1 MQGEI
6 HGMGRAVET
15 TGFEAGGFR
24 KSMTSPL
31 SSKDAPVL
39 RALAKAYR
47 GQARAETD
55 PDETRALIRLAKKAK
70 RRAKELE
77 KASPAPHDPAI
88 DFALL
93 DAINDR
99 LRGEAA
105 AANTMLHIFLECV
118 GSDFLAIDRLTY
130 DLMSARD
137 DPKGWVSLP
146 SEVAVK
152 GYSDKLNELV
162 SRILTD
168 PDEEPD

>member
-1 MQGEI
+1 
-6 HGMGRAVET
+6 
-15 TGFEAGGFR
+15 
-24 KSMTSPL
+24 MTSLL
-31 SSKDAPVL
+31 SPKDAPVL

-47 GQARAETD
+47 IQARVETD
-55 PDETRALIRLAKKAK
+55 KEETRALTRLAKKTK

-77 KASPAPHDPAI
+77 KADPEHQNLHDTGF
-88 DFALL
+88 DLALL
-93 DAINDR
+93 RAVNDR
-99 LRGEAA
+99 LCGEAA
-105 AANTMLHIFLECV
+105 AANTMLHLFLECV

-168 PDEEPD
+168 PDEEPDG